1 MINFVKQDEK
11 WVAKA
16 KEVFDLQQ
24 QRKLWE
30 EKEAMALA
38 ELKEMNG
45 DLNSFG
51 GGYKYECSIRTG
63 SVDYKAIPQ
72 LKGVNVDLYRKE
84 NTVIWKL
91 SYVGSVAEDAS

>member
-11 WVAKA
+11 WAAKA

-30 EKEAMALA
+30 EKEAMALT
-38 ELKEMNG
+38 ELKEMTG

-51 GGYKYECSIRTG
+51 GGYKYECSIRMG
-63 SVDYKAIPQ
+63 SIDYKAIPQ
-72 LKGVNVDLYRKE
+72 LKGVNVDLYRKP
-84 NTVIWKL
+84 TVAIWKL
-91 SYVGSVAEDAS
+91 TFIGDIAQ